1 MSMNKLSICIV
12 GLCFGNILSKK
23 QSFMNAKSRAHF
35 PSSEPD
41 RDPPCWARQCPDS
54 QLHCRRF
61 GQNIESSCCCHPR
74 RSLVNDLPPPKRP
87 GNLQQWLV
95 QHLHWQQQQQSNID
109 TEQCLIYFALFDLF
123 GNLACW
129 LFAKIADIE
138 AKQFTT
144 GDRHWFVCG
153 VGSPTTHQHRL
164 WWCKLEVG
172 RCKVAHTEP
181 KACQK
186 EQGIYENHNQETMA
200 MFQKM
205 SPLRK
210 SIARF

>member
-1 MSMNKLSICIV
+1 
-12 GLCFGNILSKK
+12 
-23 QSFMNAKSRAHF
+23 MNAKSRAHF

-41 RDPPCWARQCPDS
+41 RDPPCWAQQCPDS

-61 GQNIESSCCCHPR
+61 GQNIESSCCRHPR
-74 RSLVNDLPPPKRP
+74 RPLVNDLPPPKRP

-109 TEQCLIYFALFDLF
+109 TEQCLIYFALFDLL

-129 LFAKIADIE
+129 LFAKVADIE

-153 VGSPTTHQHRL
+153 VHQPHTSIGFGDANLKLVAARWHTLSP
-164 WWCKLEVG
+164 KPV
-172 RCKVAHTEP
+172 
-181 KACQK
+181 
-186 EQGIYENHNQETMA
+186 
-200 MFQKM
+200 
-205 SPLRK
+205 RK
-210 SIARF
+210 SREYMKITIKKQWPCFKK